1 MRNTKSRGIAVA
13 LAVVGVAIVYSGC
26 SSSEPTDTPG
36 VERLGEFILRQQGP
50 ELWTV
55 LGYRFAASTLGDEW
69 LILEVGLSSPNGQNS
84 RVEREGVSVRT
95 PSGETIPLATQAEFA
110 EAYGVLRSTLRQADV
125 NRDPLDYFPPN
136 RIECGI
142 NFFAAPGEAIVFDQ
156 VTLNDQRG
164 CYGRLFFKVPGGIQ
178 SGRWVFNIDLAESEI
193 HIPFRL

>member
-178 SGRWVFNIDLAESEI
+178 SGRWVFNIDLAE
-193 HIPFRL
+193 